1 MTLAE
6 KKLWLIVAKKTGSN
20 LEARMI
26 YDELIKQLN
35 MAEKSI
41 MLSIVETEEGMEVHI
56 NEKAYGNFGLVGLI
70 EQIKLSL
77 LSDTEIKAEK
87 KETTMPVPVPTARQ
101 KYDA

>member
-1 MTLAE
+1 
-6 KKLWLIVAKKTGSN
+6 
-20 LEARMI
+20 
-26 YDELIKQLN
+26 

-41 MLSIVETEEGMEVHI
+41 MLSIVETEQGMEVHI

-77 LSDTEIKAEK
+77 LSDPEIKPEK
-87 KETTMPVPVPTARQ
+87 KETSLPAPAPTIGQ

>member
-6 KKLWLIVAKKTGSN
+6 KKLWLLVAKKTGSN

-41 MLSIVETEEGMEVHI
+41 MLSIVETEEGMEVHT
-56 NEKAYGNFGLVGLI
+56 VGLRTL
-70 EQIKLSL
+70 ELPGQPAPHRRPSL
-77 LSDTEIKAEK
+77 HSN
-87 KETTMPVPVPTARQ
+87 
-101 KYDA
+101 

>member
-1 MTLAE
+1 MTLE
-6 KKLWLIVAKKTGSN
+6 LKKLWLLVAEKSDSN

-41 MLSIVETEEGMEVHI
+41 MLSIVETEEGMEVQI

-77 LSDTEIKAEK
+77 LSDSEIRSEK
-87 KETTMPVPVPTARQ
+87 REKISESNSQR
-101 KYDA
+101 YDA